1 MATRFYFP
9 ATTVADVNPAPG
21 AWNYI
26 TEAVFRYL
34 AKTKGASPITL
45 GTQVGPWTATAGQ
58 KALDRVYVSDPLSP
72 QTISGTAKMQLM
84 VREYATSDNVDQLI
98 LLIKVVSG
106 NGATVRGTLLALGNY
121 ASTAEFI
128 NNATHRNKKG
138 ADGDALSSVVCLEHD
153 RIVVEIGYCN
163 SVAGT
168 TPEASA
174 KWGENATDLPE
185 NETQTTD
192 GAGWI
197 EFSGNIVF
205 SSEPNLDKQV
215 AATGDDGR
223 YYTEPDEF
231 DTSETYF
238 SLGYYDG
245 FFGHMHGFA
254 RWTGVSYEG
263 TVDANSY
270 IQCYAKAIGVLT
282 PELKVYV
289 VDESDPLAPTTAAEF
304 NADPLTT
311 AAVDW
316 DGAWPTLAWA
326 QSPSLVPPLQEY
338 VNTFGPIVNKALMMQ
353 IKNDHAG
360 TGTEYNI
367 TRAWD
372 YAGNLHGPKLHIEY
386 TPAGGPT
393 EATARLAALAD
404 LEAIKSARFA
414 AQANL
419 EASSK
424 ARFAGQ
430 ASPEAVKS
438 ARIALMADL
447 EKIISARLAGMADLE
462 LSFIETATRFA
473 ARASLEAVISARFA
487 GLASPEKEITSRLAH
502 RSDLEKITSDRI
514 ANRGD
519 LEAVKSVRLAGLS
532 DLEKITIARIA
543 GQGNLE
549 ALGSGRL
556 AGEGTLEATQ
566 STRIASRGDLEAE
579 KSARMAAE
587 AQLEKIISARIA
599 GRAEFEGGVYPIL
612 DLTPQNWP

>member
-72 QTISGTAKMQLM
+72 QTISGTVKMQLM
-84 VREYATSDNVDQLI
+84 TREYATTDNVDQI
-98 LLIKVVSG
+98 NLLIKVVSG
-106 NGATVRGTLLALGNY
+106 NGATLRGTLLALGNY

-138 ADGDALSSVVCLEHD
+138 ADGDALSSVVCQEHD

-163 SVAGT
+163 STAGT

-174 KWGENATDLPE
+174 KFGENAADLPE

-197 EFSGNIVF
+197 EFSGDIAF

-215 AATGDDGR
+215 AASADDRDSKDDSTWSLVNATTMQMAQYSAGSSFRRHMGLRFIGLGLSQGVTINVAKATVDISGDDDPYGDI
-223 YYTEPDEF
+223 YCEDQASPPNF
-231 DTSETYF
+231 A
-238 SLGYYDG
+238 DG
-245 FFGHMHGFA
+245 QA
-254 RWTGVSYEG
+254 LVQNRVR
-263 TVDANSY
+263 
-270 IQCYAKAIGVLT
+270 
-282 PELKVYV
+282 
-289 VDESDPLAPTTAAEF
+289 TTASAEWV
-304 NADPLTT
+304 ADNLTIGWKDT
-311 AAVDW
+311 
-316 DGAWPTLAWA
+316 
-326 QSPSLVPPLQEY
+326 PSLVGPVQE
-338 VNTFGPIVNKALMMQ
+338 IVTDYAVDILALLFIGKASATYKVLSV
-353 IKNDHAG
+353 
-360 TGTEYNI
+360 YS
-367 TRAWD
+367 WD
-372 YAGNLHGPKLHIEY
+372 YSDHTYGPKLHIEF
-386 TPAGGPT
+386 TAGGPT
-393 EATARLAALAD
+393 EATARIAALAD

-438 ARIALMADL
+438 ERIALMADL

-502 RSDLEKITSDRI
+502 RSDLEKITSARI
-514 ANRGD
+514 ASQGD

-549 ALGSGRL
+549 ALGSARL
-556 AGEGTLEATQ
+556 AGEGALEATQ
-566 STRIASRGDLEAE
+566 STRIASRGDLEAV